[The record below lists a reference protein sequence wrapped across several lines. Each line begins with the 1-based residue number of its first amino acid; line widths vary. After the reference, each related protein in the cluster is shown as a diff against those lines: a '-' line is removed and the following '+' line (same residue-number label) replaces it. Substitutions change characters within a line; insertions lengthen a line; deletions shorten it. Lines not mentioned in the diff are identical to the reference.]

1 MTVDVEKLTKM
12 ARQIIANMN
21 YTDDPAIVA
30 AKAADHMNR
39 FWDPRM
45 KAALRDHGAGDAAG
59 HCEESQAL
67 LTDVI
72 RQLD

>member
-1 MTVDVEKLTKM
+1 MTVNVEKLTKM
-12 ARQIIANMN
+12 ARQIVANMN

-30 AKAADHMNR
+30 AKAADHINR

-59 HCEESQAL
+59 HSEESQAL

-72 RQLD
+72 RLLD

>member
-21 YTDDPAIVA
+21 YVDDPAIVA

-59 HCEESQAL
+59 HDEESQAL

-72 RQLD
+72 CLLK

>member
-1 MTVDVEKLTKM
+1 MTVDVEKLEKM

-30 AKAADHMNR
+30 AKAADHINR

-45 KAALRDHGAGDAAG
+45 KTALRDHAAENSG
-59 HCEESQAL
+59 EFEPAL
-67 LTDVI
+67 EDVI
-72 RQLD
+72 RLLV

>member
-21 YTDDPAIVA
+21 YVDDPAIVA

-45 KAALRDHGAGDAAG
+45 KAALRDHAVENS
-59 HCEESQAL
+59 EEFEPPLQ
-67 LTDVI
+67 DVI
-72 RQLD
+72 KLLM

>member
-1 MTVDVEKLTKM
+1 MTVDVKKLEKM

-21 YTDDPAIVA
+21 YIDDPAIVA

-45 KAALRDHGAGDAAG
+45 KAALRDHGAENS
-59 HCEESQAL
+59 EEFEPL
-67 LTDVI
+67 LQDVI
-72 RQLD
+72 HQLM

>member
-1 MTVDVEKLTKM
+1 MTVEVQKLAKM

-21 YTDDPAIVA
+21 YTDDKAVVA

-45 KAALRDHGAGDAAG
+45 KAALRDHGAGDAVE
-59 HCEESQAL
+59 HDEESHVL
-67 LTDVI
+67 LLDVI
-72 RQLD
+72 RQLE